1 MATTKKGKKI
11 MTLQELNKHI
21 EETEELL
28 TDVALKVQN
37 LKNYAK
43 EIERQQPQI
52 LKLERWKPE
61 EKERYFY
68 LNEQL
73 EVCYSDYHNESSFAS
88 RRYDAFNFFQNK
100 EEAEKEALRTRA
112 RRKLEWLARQLN
124 AKCKP
129 YSIVGFTLTPDFGVT
144 VQQHNPPHLS
154 AIYFNRREDAEYA
167 LSQMNS
173 EELEALR

>member
-1 MATTKKGKKI
+1 

-28 TDVALKVQN
+28 SDVALKVQN

-43 EIERQQPQI
+43 EIERQEPQI